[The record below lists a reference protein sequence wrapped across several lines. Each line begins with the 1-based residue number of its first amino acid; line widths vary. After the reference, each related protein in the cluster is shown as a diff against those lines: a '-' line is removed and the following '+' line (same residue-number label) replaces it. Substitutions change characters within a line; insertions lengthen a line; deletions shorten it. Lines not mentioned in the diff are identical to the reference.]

1 MNILNRSYF
10 SEDLLRQASR
20 TIAASLAP
28 EGIWI
33 VGRTM
38 EDNFVNHAS
47 IFELRP
53 EGWHLIQRLN
63 QGSEIEALIPAT
75 SPAIS

>member
-10 SEDLLRQASR
+10 SEDLLLQASR
-20 TIAASLAP
+20 TIATSLAP
-28 EGIWI
+28 GGIWI

-38 EDNFVNHAS
+38 ENNFVNHAS
-47 IFELRP
+47 IFELRS
-53 EGWHLIQRLN
+53 GAWHLIQRLN
-63 QGSEIEALIPAT
+63 QGSEIEALILAA